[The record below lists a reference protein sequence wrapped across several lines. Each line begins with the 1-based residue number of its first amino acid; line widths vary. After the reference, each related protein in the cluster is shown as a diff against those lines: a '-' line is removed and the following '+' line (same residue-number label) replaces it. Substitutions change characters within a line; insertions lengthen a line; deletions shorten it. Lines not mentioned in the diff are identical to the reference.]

1 MRNISLYRQE
11 VRVFLHFV
19 TMKRLFYAIM
29 LLLVLSTLRLN
40 AQSFV
45 DRTHFEVMAG
55 IGIENKGITPIDFSF
70 KAHVEFVSVSYL
82 FVTVEDNVSLYN
94 HEDMKTYYNGVSIGG
109 GLGVK
114 LLNSLECIHALDI
127 RAKALS
133 SVGCP
138 TWERTSYD
146 ISLAW
151 YIRSGRFSP
160 IVELGYR
167 FIDSHTKG
175 ISNCGNAFL
184 SIGFRY

>member
-1 MRNISLYRQE
+1 MRKNIY
-11 VRVFLHFV
+11 V
-19 TMKRLFYAIM
+19 TM
-29 LLLVLSTLRLN
+29 LLLMFSIMTGH
-40 AQSFV
+40 AQSFM
-45 DRTHFEVMAG
+45 DRIHFEVTAG
-55 IGIENKGITPIDFSF
+55 AGIENKGITPIDFSF
-70 KAHVEFVSVSYL
+70 KAHVEFVSISYL
-82 FVTVEDNVSLYN
+82 FVSVEDNVSLYRN
-94 HEDMKTYYNGVSIGG
+94 DNLKTYYNGVSVGG

-114 LLNSLECIHALDI
+114 LLNKLESIHALDI

-151 YIRSGRFSP
+151 YIKSGRFSP

-175 ISNCGNAFL
+175 INNCGNAFL

>member
-1 MRNISLYRQE
+1 MRKNIY
-11 VRVFLHFV
+11 V
-19 TMKRLFYAIM
+19 TM
-29 LLLVLSTLRLN
+29 LLLMFSIMAGH
-40 AQSFV
+40 AQSFM
-45 DRTHFEVMAG
+45 DRTHFEVTAG
-55 IGIENKGITPIDFSF
+55 TGIENKGITSIDFSF
-70 KAHVEFVSVSYL
+70 KAHVEFVSISYL
-82 FVTVEDNVSLYN
+82 FVSVEDNVSLYRN
-94 HEDMKTYYNGVSIGG
+94 DNLKTYYNGVSVGG

-114 LLNSLECIHALDI
+114 LLNKLESIHALDV

-151 YIRSGRFSP
+151 YIKSGRFSP

-175 ISNCGNAFL
+175 INNCGNAFL